1 MQYEENWVLSAV
13 QGRQSIWKQLLS
25 MVYASPPSV
34 TELVGELVGEL
45 PMEH

>member
-1 MQYEENWVLSAV
+1 MRKTEYWVQYKV
-13 QGRQSIWKQLLS
+13 GRAYDKQLLS

-34 TELVGELVGEL
+34 TELVGELAGEL